1 MMKCIEIGPGARKL
15 TILNEKPD
23 ARKSLFRVAVIA
35 CLPFVAAACTT
46 ASADRPIAVTMPQP
60 AAFTPQPV
68 AAEPVAAEP
77 VSQPAPE
84 VQTARSE
91 YETIYGAVNDR
102 GNLIPALDVSKIA
115 ERNLRREVDYA
126 TNEPVGTIVVDP
138 YARYLYLV
146 QPGGKAIRYSVGV
159 GRAGL
164 TFSGDA
170 KVAYK
175 AQWPRWTPTAN
186 MIKRNPEHYA
196 KYAKG
201 LEGGIRNPL
210 GARALYLY
218 RDGKDTLYRI
228 HGTNEPWSVGKAAS
242 SGCIRLYNQDILDL
256 YKRANSGA
264 RVVVLDKSQSGKGA
278 SS

>member
-1 MMKCIEIGPGARKL
+1 L
-15 TILNEKPD
+15 TVSIDKQN
-23 ARKSLFRVAVIA
+23 ARKSLLRMAVVA

-60 AAFTPQPV
+60 VAFKP
-68 AAEPVAAEP
+68 EPVAAEP

-84 VQTARSE
+84 MQTAKSE
-91 YETIYGAVNDR
+91 YETMYGAVNDR

-115 ERNLRREVDYA
+115 NRNLRREVDYA
-126 TNEPVGTIVVDP
+126 TN
-138 YARYLYLV
+138 
-146 QPGGKAIRYSVGV
+146 KAIRYSVGV

-175 AQWPRWTPTAN
+175 SQWPRWTPTAN

-196 KYAKG
+196 KYANG

-256 YKRANSGA
+256 YKRASAGA
-264 RVVVLDKSQSGKGA
+264 RVVVLDKSQSEAKSGKGA

>member
-1 MMKCIEIGPGARKL
+1 M
-15 TILNEKPD
+15 
-23 ARKSLFRVAVIA
+23 
-35 CLPFVAAACTT
+35 
-46 ASADRPIAVTMPQP
+46 
-60 AAFTPQPV
+60 
-68 AAEPVAAEP
+68 
-77 VSQPAPE
+77 
-84 VQTARSE
+84 
-91 YETIYGAVNDR
+91 YGAVNDR
-102 GNLIPALDVSKIA
+102 GNLIPALDLDKIA
-115 ERNLRREVDYA
+115 GRNLRRQVDYA
-126 TNEPVGTIVVDP
+126 TSEPVGTIVVDP

-146 QPGGKAIRYSVGV
+146 QPGGKALRYSVGV

-164 TFSGDA
+164 TFKGDA

-175 AQWPRWTPTAN
+175 SQWPRWTPTAN
-186 MIKRNPEHYA
+186 MIKRNPDHYA

-256 YKRANSGA
+256 YKRIPRAHASLCWTRASLEPNRAKEQAHDEPSSDIGRNRSRCRYRRHFRRRKPCAA
-264 RVVVLDKSQSGKGA
+264 RADRGRSPL
-278 SS
+278 

>member
-1 MMKCIEIGPGARKL
+1 MRIAL
-15 TILNEKPD
+15 
-23 ARKSLFRVAVIA
+23 VA

-46 ASADRPIAVTMPQP
+46 ASADRPITVTMPQ
-60 AAFTPQPV
+60 AVAFTP
-68 AAEPVAAEP
+68 EPVAVEP
-77 VSQPAPE
+77 AREQVGEPAPE
-84 VQTARSE
+84 VQTAKSE
-91 YETIYGAVNDR
+91 YETMYG
-102 GNLIPALDVSKIA
+102 ALDVSKIA
-115 ERNLRREVDYA
+115 DRNLRREVDYV
-126 TNEPVGTIVVDP
+126 TTEPVGTIVVDP

-175 AQWPRWTPTAN
+175 SQWPRWTPTAN
-186 MIKRNPEHYA
+186 MIKRNPDHYA

-256 YKRANSGA
+256 YKRATAGA

>member
-1 MMKCIEIGPGARKL
+1 MGAGVLTVVNEKRNARKAL
-15 TILNEKPD
+15 L
-23 ARKSLFRVAVIA
+23 RVAVVA
-35 CLPFVAAACTT
+35 CLPFAAAACTT
-46 ASADRPIAVTMPQP
+46 ASADRPIAVTMPQSV
-60 AAFTPQPV
+60 AFTP
-68 AAEPVAAEP
+68 EPVAVETAKEQ
-77 VSQPAPE
+77 VSEPAPE
-84 VQTARSE
+84 MQTAKSE
-91 YETIYGAVNDR
+91 YETMYGAVNDR

-115 ERNLRREVDYA
+115 DRNLRREVDYA
-126 TNEPVGTIVVDP
+126 TTEPVGTIVVDP

-175 AQWPRWTPTAN
+175 SQWPRWTPTAN

-196 KYAKG
+196 KYANG

-256 YKRANSGA
+256 YKRATAGA

>member
-1 MMKCIEIGPGARKL
+1 MRIAL
-15 TILNEKPD
+15 
-23 ARKSLFRVAVIA
+23 VA

-60 AAFTPQPV
+60 VAFIPEPAAV
-68 AAEPVAAEP
+68 E
-77 VSQPAPE
+77 PAPE
-84 VQTARSE
+84 VQTAKSE
-91 YETIYGAVNDR
+91 YETMYGAVNDR
-102 GNLIPALDVSKIA
+102 GNLIPALDLNKIA
-115 ERNLRREVDYA
+115 ERNLRREIDYA
-126 TNEPVGTIVVDP
+126 TTEPAGTIVVDP
-138 YARYLYLV
+138 HARYLYLV

-164 TFSGDA
+164 AFKGDA
-170 KVAYK
+170 RVAYK
-175 AQWPRWTPTAN
+175 SQWPRWTPTAN

-256 YKRANSGA
+256 YKRAPAGA
-264 RVVVLDKSQSGKGA
+264 RVVVLDKAQSGKGA

>member
-1 MMKCIEIGPGARKL
+1 MSNVLKRPGALKL
-15 TILNEKPD
+15 TVSDEKRG
-23 ARKSLFRVAVIA
+23 ARASLMRIAHVA

-46 ASADRPIAVTMPQP
+46 ASADRPIAVTMPQTV
-60 AAFTPQPV
+60 AFTP
-68 AAEPVAAEP
+68 EPVAVEP
-77 VSQPAPE
+77 AREQVGEPAPE
-84 VQTARSE
+84 VQTAKSE
-91 YETIYGAVNDR
+91 YETMYGAVNDR

-115 ERNLRREVDYA
+115 DRNLRREVDYA
-126 TNEPVGTIVVDP
+126 TTEPVGTIVVDP

-175 AQWPRWTPTAN
+175 SQWPRWTPTAN
-186 MIKRNPEHYA
+186 MIKRNPDHYA

-256 YKRANSGA
+256 YKRATAGA

>member
-1 MMKCIEIGPGARKL
+1 MMPGAW
-15 TILNEKPD
+15 TIMKRGD
-23 ARKSLFRVAVIA
+23 DRYRIAARLLRIATVAA
-35 CLPFVAAACTT
+35 LPLAAAACTT
-46 ASADRPIAVTMPQP
+46 TSAEQPVAVVMPAPMVQP
-60 AAFTPQPV
+60 VVAEPQPV
-68 AAEPVAAEP
+68 QVAAVAE
-77 VSQPAPE
+77 PE

-91 YETIYGAVNDR
+91 YEVMYGAVTDGKNF
-102 GNLIPALDVSKIA
+102 IPALDVNKIA
-115 ERNLRREVDYA
+115 ERNLRKQVDYA
-126 TNEPVGTIVVDP
+126 TDHPVGTIIVDP

-146 QPGGKAIRYSVGV
+146 QPGGKAMRYSVGV

-164 TFSGDA
+164 TFKGEA

-175 AQWPRWTPTAN
+175 SQWPRWTPTAN
-186 MIKRNPEHYA
+186 MIKRNPDHYA
-196 KYAKG
+196 KYANG

-242 SGCIRLYNQDILDL
+242 SGCIRLFNQDILDL
-256 YKRANSGA
+256 YKRAPTGA
-264 RVVVLDKSQSGKGA
+264 RVVVLDKSQSGTGV

>member
-1 MMKCIEIGPGARKL
+1 MSKCIEIGPGAKKL

-23 ARKSLFRVAVIA
+23 TWKSLFRVAAIA

-60 AAFTPQPV
+60 VAFTP
-68 AAEPVAAEP
+68 EPVAAEP

-91 YETIYGAVNDR
+91 YETMYGAVNDR
-102 GNLIPALDVSKIA
+102 GNLIPALDVNKIA

-175 AQWPRWTPTAN
+175 SQWPRWTPTAN

-196 KYAKG
+196 KYANG

>member
-1 MMKCIEIGPGARKL
+1 MQDGPGARKL
-15 TILNEKPD
+15 TVSTEKQD
-23 ARKSLFRVAVIA
+23 ARRSLLRVAVVA
-35 CLPFVAAACTT
+35 CLPFAAAACTT
-46 ASADRPIAVTMPQP
+46 ASADRPIAITMPQP
-60 AAFTPQPV
+60 AAFKPEP
-68 AAEPVAAEP
+68 AAEPVTEP
-77 VSQPAPE
+77 ALE
-84 VQTARSE
+84 VQTAKSE
-91 YETIYGAVNDR
+91 YETMYGAVNDR

-115 ERNLRREVDYA
+115 DRNLRREVDYA
-126 TNEPVGTIVVDP
+126 TTEPVGTIVVDP

-175 AQWPRWTPTAN
+175 SQWPRWTPTAN

-256 YKRANSGA
+256 YKRASAGA

>member
-1 MMKCIEIGPGARKL
+1 MV
-15 TILNEKPD
+15 LNEKPD
-23 ARKSLFRVAVIA
+23 ARRSLLRVAVVA
-35 CLPFVAAACTT
+35 CLPFAAAACTT
-46 ASADRPIAVTMPQP
+46 ASADRPVAVTMPQP
-60 AAFTPQPV
+60 VAFSP
-68 AAEPVAAEP
+68 EPVAEA
-77 VSQPAPE
+77 QPE
-84 VQTARSE
+84 VQTAKSE
-91 YETIYGAVNDR
+91 YEAMYGAVNDR
-102 GNLIPALDVSKIA
+102 GNLIPALDLDKIA
-115 ERNLRREVDYA
+115 GRNLRRQVDYA
-126 TNEPVGTIVVDP
+126 TSEPVGTIVVDP

-146 QPGGKAIRYSVGV
+146 QPGGKALRYSVGV

-164 TFSGDA
+164 TFKGDA

-175 AQWPRWTPTAN
+175 SQWPRWTPTAN
-186 MIKRNPEHYA
+186 MIKRNPDHYA

-256 YKRANSGA
+256 YKRIPAGA
-264 RVVVLDKSQSGKGA
+264 RVVVLDKGQSRTQSGKGA

>member
-1 MMKCIEIGPGARKL
+1 MKARGLEVAIVNRKRGVG
-15 TILNEKPD
+15 TSA
-23 ARKSLFRVAVIA
+23 ARMIFLA
-35 CLPFVAAACTT
+35 CLPFAAAACTT
-46 ASADRPIAVTMPQP
+46 VSAEKPIAVTMPEP
-60 AAFTPQPV
+60 VAFASQPV
-68 AAEPVAAEP
+68 AAARP
-77 VSQPAPE
+77 QPE
-84 VQTARSE
+84 VKTAKSE
-91 YETIYGAVNDR
+91 YEAMYGAVNDR

-115 ERNLRREVDYA
+115 ERNLRKEVDYV

-164 TFSGDA
+164 TFKGDA

-175 AQWPRWTPTAN
+175 SQWPRWTPTQN

-242 SGCIRLYNQDILDL
+242 SGCIRLFNQDILDL
-256 YKRANSGA
+256 YKRASAGA
-264 RVVVLDKSQSGKGA
+264 RVVVLDKAQSGKGVT
-278 SS
+278 S

>member
-1 MMKCIEIGPGARKL
+1 MKPGAFNLMRHNRKQ
-15 TILNEKPD
+15 NG
-23 ARKSLFRVAVIA
+23 IA
-35 CLPFVAAACTT
+35 KWLRAAFIASLPFAAAACSTV
-46 ASADRPIAVTMPQP
+46 SAERPIPVVMPEP
-60 AAFTPQPV
+60 AALRALPV
-68 AAEPVAAEP
+68 ATAPEAEPK
-77 VSQPAPE
+77 PE
-84 VQTARSE
+84 VQTAKSE
-91 YETIYGAVNDR
+91 YEAIYGAVKDGSNV
-102 GNLIPALDVSKIA
+102 IPALDLSKVS
-115 ERNLRREVDYA
+115 ERNLRRQVEYKTDH
-126 TNEPVGTIVVDP
+126 PVGTIIVDP
-138 YARYLYLV
+138 HARYLYLV
-146 QPGGKAIRYSVGV
+146 QPGGKAMRYAVGV

-164 TFSGDA
+164 AFTGEA

-242 SGCIRLYNQDILDL
+242 SGCIRLFNQDILDL
-256 YKRANSGA
+256 YKRAPSSA
-264 RVVVLDKSQSGKGA
+264 RVVVLNKAQSGKGA
-278 SS
+278 SL

>member
-1 MMKCIEIGPGARKL
+1 MINVLKRPGALKL
-15 TILNEKPD
+15 TVSDEKRG
-23 ARKSLFRVAVIA
+23 ARASLMRIALVA
-35 CLPFVAAACTT
+35 CMPFVAAACTT
-46 ASADRPIAVTMPQP
+46 ASADRPITVTMPQ
-60 AAFTPQPV
+60 AVAFTP
-68 AAEPVAAEP
+68 EPVALEP
-77 VSQPAPE
+77 AREQVSEPAPE
-84 VQTARSE
+84 VQTAKSE
-91 YETIYGAVNDR
+91 YETMYGAVNDR

-115 ERNLRREVDYA
+115 NRNLRREVDYV
-126 TNEPVGTIVVDP
+126 TTEPVGTIVVDP

-175 AQWPRWTPTAN
+175 SQWPRWTPTAN
-186 MIKRNPEHYA
+186 MIKRNPDHYA

-256 YKRANSGA
+256 YKRATAGA

>member
-1 MMKCIEIGPGARKL
+1 M
-15 TILNEKPD
+15 
-23 ARKSLFRVAVIA
+23 A

-46 ASADRPIAVTMPQP
+46 ASADRPVAVAM
-60 AAFTPQPV
+60 PQPV
-68 AAEPVAAEP
+68 AFSPEPVTEA
-77 VSQPAPE
+77 QPE
-84 VQTARSE
+84 VRTARSE
-91 YETIYGAVNDR
+91 YEAIYGAVKDR
-102 GNLIPALDVSKIA
+102 GNLIPALDLDKIA
-115 ERNLRREVDYA
+115 GRNLRRQVNYA
-126 TNEPVGTIVVDP
+126 TSEPVGTIVVDP
-138 YARYLYLV
+138 HARYLYLV
-146 QPGGKAIRYSVGV
+146 QPDGKALRYSVGV

-164 TFSGDA
+164 TFKGDA

-175 AQWPRWTPTAN
+175 SQWPRWTPTAN
-186 MIKRNPEHYA
+186 MIRRNPEHYA
-196 KYAKG
+196 KYANG

-256 YKRANSGA
+256 YRRVPAGA
-264 RVVVLDKSQSGKGA
+264 RVVVLDKSQSRSQSGKGA

>member
-1 MMKCIEIGPGARKL
+1 MV
-15 TILNEKPD
+15 LNEKPD
-23 ARKSLFRVAVIA
+23 ARRSLLRMAVVA
-35 CLPFVAAACTT
+35 CLPFAAAACTT
-46 ASADRPIAVTMPQP
+46 ASADRPIAVTMPQTV
-60 AAFTPQPV
+60 AFTP
-68 AAEPVAAEP
+68 EPVAVEP
-77 VSQPAPE
+77 VSEPAPE
-84 VQTARSE
+84 VQTAKSE
-91 YETIYGAVNDR
+91 YETMYGAVNDR
-102 GNLIPALDVSKIA
+102 GNLIPALDLSKIA
-115 ERNLRREVDYA
+115 DRDLRREVDYA
-126 TNEPVGTIVVDP
+126 TTEPVGTIVVDP

-164 TFSGDA
+164 TFKGDA
-170 KVAYK
+170 KLAYK
-175 AQWPRWTPTAN
+175 SQWPRWTPTAN

-196 KYAKG
+196 KYANG

-256 YKRANSGA
+256 YKRATAGA
-264 RVVVLDKSQSGKGA
+264 RVVVLDKSQSGAKAGKGA